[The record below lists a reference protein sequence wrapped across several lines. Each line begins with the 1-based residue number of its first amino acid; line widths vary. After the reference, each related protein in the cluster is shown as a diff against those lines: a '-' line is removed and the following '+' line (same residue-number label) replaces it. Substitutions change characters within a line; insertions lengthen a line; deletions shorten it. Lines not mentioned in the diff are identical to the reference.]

1 MKFLSAKL
9 NSSLFSAQVSRC
21 SVGNAKV
28 SRTGIM
34 AQLVLLNSQ
43 PSNYI
48 HISGG
53 GVTVMTI
60 RVIYRFLLIAYSSF
74 FPRICSCLLS
84 HICSCLHSR
93 RSFQSVEVTSPFFS
107 VEVIPS
113 ILIWIFWF
121 CFSRTA
127 ISASMPQGSK

>member
-1 MKFLSAKL
+1 MKFLSVKL
-9 NSSLFSAQVSRC
+9 DSSLFSAQVSC
-21 SVGNAKV
+21 SSVGNAQE

-34 AQLVLLNSQ
+34 AQLVLMNSQ

-53 GVTVMTI
+53 GVTVMTV

-74 FPRICSCLLS
+74 FPTICPIFVLLS

-93 RSFQSVEVTSPFFS
+93 RSFQSVKVTSPFFLLKLFQ
-107 VEVIPS
+107 VY
-113 ILIWIFWF
+113 
-121 CFSRTA
+121 
-127 ISASMPQGSK
+127 